1 MPYRGTT
8 TIYPWRGLS
17 RFDSRRVNLRTVT
30 GAFRSQLL
38 QEGSLVGSGVSFG
51 ITNGGASSMCAALCS
66 LMGFRLCPRH
76 GLYCF
81 ILLRNIA

>member
-8 TIYPWRGLS
+8 AIYPWWGLS
-17 RFDSRRVNLRTVT
+17 RFNSCRVNLRTVT

-38 QEGSLVGSGVSFG
+38 QNGSLVGSGVSLG
-51 ITNGGASSMCAALCS
+51 YVTAAFPACTPLSNRQWDSRFVPVKAVCI
-66 LMGFRLCPRH
+66 
-76 GLYCF
+76 F